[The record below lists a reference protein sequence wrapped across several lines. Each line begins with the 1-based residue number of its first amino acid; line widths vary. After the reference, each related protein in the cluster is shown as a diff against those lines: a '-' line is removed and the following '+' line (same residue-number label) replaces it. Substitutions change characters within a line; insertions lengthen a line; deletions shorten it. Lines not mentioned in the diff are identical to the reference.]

1 MPYNPDYP
9 YSLGLNII
17 VWTLQLPTCSFFLYY
32 LVVNLPLLTPFI
44 FGNGLAGLV
53 LGICI
58 SATIFATLS
67 TIVSDII
74 EIVKIARKR
83 MPLAL
88 YIKYASKKTG
98 FYALHLLAGLVYG
111 ARVWIIVGGIM
122 SLTSF
127 IQLVHGVTIGTR
139 MRKDGIAMTQ
149 EYELILNP
157 TDADHLEAGY
167 NEAELSASSN
177 NIAFVKSPPPMESFD
192 SKL

>member
-9 YSLGLNII
+9 YSLGLNIV
-17 VWTLQLPTCSFFLYY
+17 VWTLQLPTCSFFLFH

-44 FGNGLAGLV
+44 FGNGLA
-53 LGICI
+53 GICI

-88 YIKYASKKTG
+88 YIKYAFKKTT
-98 FYALHLLAGLVYG
+98 FYPLHLLAGLVYG

-127 IQLVHGVTIGTR
+127 IQLVHGVTIGVR
-139 MRKDGIAMTQ
+139 MRKDGIAMTK

-167 NEAELSASSN
+167 NKAELSASSN
-177 NIAFVKSPPPMESFD
+177 DTAFAKSSPPMESFD